1 MGSALT
7 TNHSV
12 DLLFSQFPIEHLR
25 RPLIQQSL
33 ACVQDILMPLWNFD
47 SVRIRCEFGP
57 DGFQKCKLLGQR
69 QLADFGLSNHEFSMA
84 VAGAGSN

>member
-1 MGSALT
+1 
-7 TNHSV
+7 
-12 DLLFSQFPIEHLR
+12 
-25 RPLIQQSL
+25 
-33 ACVQDILMPLWNFD
+33 MPLWNFD